1 MRNAPLRLQLA
12 SRAVC
17 TLVQPPLPLWY
28 NDHYQVSLPSTSSF
42 PMEKYR
48 YIREALQR
56 ELEAAGKATFHESP
70 LASVEDLT
78 TVHDGEYV
86 RRYLANELSHKENR
100 RIGFPWSEAGK
111 LRALSSTGGTVA
123 AMHAV
128 CRPGG
133 ARFAGHIAGGT
144 HHAFADRG
152 VRAPGLP
159 CHPESA
165 AGRPGR
171 APGERQRAHLRRRR
185 ARQDLLSALR
195 GQREPRESRE
205 RAEGQPRDGRGMA
218 EGQQHSIAQEEPEGN
233 GQSDRPNRT
242 RAPSEKGNLFSARE
256 ASDLDVDVPV
266 GEGDDGYLA
275 LLGEHLPRFLEA
287 TQPDLVFFQGGVD
300 PHQADRIGRLELSTA
315 GLKKRNAL
323 VYRLVSGLQS
333 APRLVVTLGGGYPRN
348 LEPSSPPF
356 HQVVQ
361 SHMDVY
367 RQCAAAHAR
376 L

>member
-1 MRNAPLRLQLA
+1 MA
-12 SRAVC
+12 RARGPRPVC
-17 TLVQPPLPLWY
+17 TPPALVCSHHSTRPEKAGKSRQGKQEP
-28 NDHYQVSLPSTSSF
+28 TSSGPF
-42 PMEKYR
+42 PLGR
-48 YIREALQR
+48 
-56 ELEAAGKATFHESP
+56 T
-70 LASVEDLT
+70 
-78 TVHDGEYV
+78 
-86 RRYLANELSHKENR
+86 
-100 RIGFPWSEAGK
+100 
-111 LRALSSTGGTVA
+111 
-123 AMHAV
+123 
-128 CRPGG
+128 
-133 ARFAGHIAGGT
+133 
-144 HHAFADRG
+144 RG
-152 VRAPGLP
+152 VHLQGNG
-159 CHPESA
+159 SA
-165 AGRPGR
+165 RIFA
-171 APGERQRAHLRRRR
+171 A
-185 ARQDLLSALR
+185 
-195 GQREPRESRE
+195 
-205 RAEGQPRDGRGMA
+205 DGRVKTYS
-218 EGQQHSIAQEEPEGN
+218 QHCE
-233 GQSDRPNRT
+233 
-242 RAPSEKGNLFSARE
+242 GNLFSARE

>member
-1 MRNAPLRLQLA
+1 VPYHSSMRNAPLRLQLA

-152 VRAPGLP
+152 EGYCVFNDIAV
-159 CHPESA
+159 A
-165 AGRPGR
+165 A
-171 APGERQRAHLRRRR
+171 AC
-185 ARQDLLSALR
+185 ALR
-195 GQREPRESRE
+195 DYTAIRRVLL
-205 RAEGQPRDGRGMA
+205 
-218 EGQQHSIAQEEPEGN
+218 I
-233 GQSDRPNRT
+233 
-242 RAPSEKGNLFSARE
+242 
-256 ASDLDVDVPV
+256 DLDVHQVCSAAADCNGSHRSP
-266 GEGDDGYLA
+266 LRA
-275 LLGEHLPRFLEA
+275 SSPS
-287 TQPDLVFFQGGVD
+287 GGGTL
-300 PHQADRIGRLELSTA
+300 R
-315 GLKKRNAL
+315 
-323 VYRLVSGLQS
+323 S
-333 APRLVVTLGGGYPRN
+333 APK
-348 LEPSSPPF
+348 
-356 HQVVQ
+356 
-361 SHMDVY
+361 
-367 RQCAAAHAR
+367 RQTWHTPNE
-376 L
+376 

>member
-152 VRAPGLP
+152 EGYCVFNDIAV
-159 CHPESA
+159 A
-165 AGRPGR
+165 A
-171 APGERQRAHLRRRR
+171 AC
-185 ARQDLLSALR
+185 ALR
-195 GQREPRESRE
+195 DYTAIRRVLLIDLDVHQGNGSARIF
-205 RAEGQPRDGRGMA
+205 AADGRVKTYS
-218 EGQQHSIAQEEPEGN
+218 QHCE
-233 GQSDRPNRT
+233 
-242 RAPSEKGNLFSARE
+242 GNLFSARE

-275 LLGEHLPRFLEA
+275 LLGEHLPGFLEA
-287 TQPDLVFFQGGVD
+287 AQPDLVFFQGGVD

>member
-133 ARFAGHIAGGT
+133 ARFAGHIASSLW
-144 HHAFADRG
+144 
-152 VRAPGLP
+152 PSLSL
-159 CHPESA
+159 HP
-165 AGRPGR
+165 
-171 APGERQRAHLRRRR
+171 
-185 ARQDLLSALR
+185 
-195 GQREPRESRE
+195 
-205 RAEGQPRDGRGMA
+205 
-218 EGQQHSIAQEEPEGN
+218 
-233 GQSDRPNRT
+233 
-242 RAPSEKGNLFSARE
+242 NLASARE
-256 ASDLDVDVPV
+256 AAEAGVVMSGHLSP
-266 GEGDDGYLA
+266 YL
-275 LLGEHLPRFLEA
+275 P
-287 TQPDLVFFQGGVD
+287 
-300 PHQADRIGRLELSTA
+300 
-315 GLKKRNAL
+315 K
-323 VYRLVSGLQS
+323 
-333 APRLVVTLGGGYPRN
+333 
-348 LEPSSPPF
+348 SPT
-356 HQVVQ
+356 
-361 SHMDVY
+361 
-367 RQCAAAHAR
+367 
-376 L
+376 